1 MFKFLMRN
9 PNINL
14 EVELTF
20 DSNNKYV
27 VTLNDVNKRVFHDFI
42 ADFEGEAIVRHI
54 KGNKYSLK
62 IHNADLIQT
71 QKKLYATT

>member
-1 MFKFLMRN
+1 MRN
-9 PNINL
+9 PNIDI

-20 DSNNKYV
+20 DSNNKYI
-27 VTLNDVNKRVFHDFI
+27 VTLNDVKKSVFHDFI
-42 ADFEGEAIVRHI
+42 DYFEGEAIVRHI

-71 QKKLYATT
+71 QKKLCPEI